1 MNLDEYTYM
10 TSAAEVTLAE
20 LVARHPALAG
30 EFERLGFDYCCHGDR
45 TLAESCAASGLPLQE
60 ALTAVVREVNRHDR
74 PYEVHWPEL
83 CLVDLVDHIQDVHH
97 RYLHLELPFLVALSA
112 RALSADS
119 GHHPELTRVDA
130 LVGSLNDELIPH
142 LAREENIV
150 FPAIRDLAAGH
161 GGFSFGTVS
170 NPIAVVMAEHD
181 RIAEVLRELRET
193 TSGFAAPQDATQ
205 HHRRLYERLSAVESD
220 THVHV
225 MKENSFLFPR
235 AVVLEAALG
244 ERSVTPTAEPTTR
257 AGSR

>member
-1 MNLDEYTYM
+1 MNLDECTFM
-10 TSAAEVTLAE
+10 TSAGETTLAE

-60 ALTAVVREVNRHDR
+60 ALTVVARELTRHDR

-97 RYLHLELPFLVALSA
+97 RYLHLELPFLSALSA
-112 RALSADS
+112 RAVSADG
-119 GHHPELTRVDA
+119 GHHPELARVAA
-130 LVGSLNDELIPH
+130 LVCSLNDELFPH

-150 FPAIRDLAAGH
+150 FPAIRDLATGH
-161 GGFSFGTVS
+161 SGFAFGSVS

-181 RIAEVLRELRET
+181 RVSGVLRELREV
-193 TSGFAAPQDATQ
+193 TSGFAVPQDATQ

-244 ERSVTPTAEPTTR
+244 ERTVTSAAGPTTR